1 MNNFMC
7 RLRLLLAIVACLATY
22 CVAADD
28 IIITNPLHHSYRFY
42 NETTQPVHRTA
53 GGPMMGFEVD
63 PNVTAPKELIPYQ
76 GDRFGWEVP
85 GEKNETGKGLASDL
99 IEVKGAAGGLRSD
112 ALGSYLISSPQDLL
126 DFSELVNN
134 GASDANALLTAD
146 LDMTGCDFTPI
157 GNAEGRSYSG
167 TFDGAG
173 HVIDNLSIT
182 QPGQNGVG
190 LFGYANG
197 ATIKYLICGKGNKV
211 QGQAFVGGIVGD
223 KVQSGTL
230 SLIGCGHEGR
240 VVCSAQNGAAMVG
253 CVHSGSLVID
263 HCYNT
268 GIVQG
273 GRESA
278 IFCGWFSGSASTISD
293 SYNAGTLT
301 AGVDGSNYLWRSSP
315 TVLRVFDTSGRQN
328 TTRFTQADLA
338 SGALAWRL
346 NGNRAPGIFRQ
357 DLDTDEPDTH
367 PVSSPLHAIV
377 YACGTLKCDGTAATG
392 TTLTY
397 TNTNQAEYQPHL
409 YDEGICSV
417 CGEPDA
423 EYLYPNQQGYYPIET
438 PQALR
443 WFAAYVAS
451 NPAHAS
457 LDAQLMADLNMR
469 GVAFDGIGSLAAPY
483 CGEFD
488 GGKHTIDYL
497 TLKKTGQNCVGF
509 VNAANTSA
517 WIHDITL
524 GSHCAITGY
533 RYVGGIVGHVG
544 GKDGDIIRLERLG
557 FEGTLTVH
565 DNGGGI
571 VGCIPNNNIT
581 ALFKSCYSIGKL
593 TGTQECGVLSGWSS
607 GARLT
612 NCYARAIGTGWETD
626 HDVVRGFTPVFRNC
640 YALSA
645 KQAADGLYSFT
656 LTEMRNGT
664 LLEKLADPAFRQTIG
679 TDTCPKLRGEE

>member
-1 MNNFMC
+1 MNKTVFNFS
-7 RLRLLLAIVACLATY
+7 RHLRVLLFA
-22 CVAADD
+22 CVA
-28 IIITNPLHHSYRFY
+28 LLS
-42 NETTQPVHRTA
+42 
-53 GGPMMGFEVD
+53 
-63 PNVTAPKELIPYQ
+63 
-76 GDRFGWEVP
+76 
-85 GEKNETGKGLASDL
+85 ASRA
-99 IEVKGAAGGLRSD
+99 VAGGLESD
-112 ALGSYLISSPQDLL
+112 ELGAYLISSPQDLL
-126 DFSELVNN
+126 DFSDLVNN
-134 GASDANALLTAD
+134 GASGANAVLTAD
-146 LDMTGCDFTPI
+146 LDMTGYDFTPI
-157 GNAEGRSYSG
+157 GNAEGTSYSG

-173 HVIDNLSIT
+173 HVIDNLNIT
-182 QPGQNGVG
+182 RTGQNGVG
-190 LFGYANG
+190 LFGYANS
-197 ATIKYLICGKGNKV
+197 ATIKQLICGKGNKV

-223 KVQSGTL
+223 KVSSGTL
-230 SLIGCGHEGR
+230 TLIACGHEGS
-240 VVCSAQNGAAMVG
+240 VKCSAQNGAAMVG

-268 GIVQG
+268 GTVQG

-293 SYNAGTLT
+293 SYNAGELT
-301 AGVDGSNYLWRSSP
+301 SGVDGSNYLWRSSP
-315 TVLRVFDTSGRQN
+315 TMSRVFDINGRQN
-328 TTRFTQADLA
+328 TTKFAQADLA
-338 SGALAWRL
+338 SGALAWKL

-357 DLDTDEPDTH
+357 NLDTDEPDSH
-367 PVSSPLHAIV
+367 PVSSQLHAVV

-392 TTLTY
+392 TALTY
-397 TNTNQAEYQPHL
+397 ANTNQAEYQPHL
-409 YDEGICSV
+409 YDEGICSI

-457 LDAQLMADLNMR
+457 LDARLMADLNMR
-469 GVAFDGIGSLAAPY
+469 GIAFEGIGSLSAPY

-488 GGKHTIDYL
+488 GGKHTVDYL

-544 GKDGDIIRLERLG
+544 GQNGDVIRLERLG
-557 FEGTLTVH
+557 FEGTITVH

-571 VGCIPNNNIT
+571 VGCIPNNDIT
-581 ALFKSCYSIGKL
+581 ALFKSCYSTGKV
-593 TGTQECGVLSGWSS
+593 TGTTECGALSGWST

-612 NCYARAIGTGWETD
+612 NCYVRVNGTGWEAG
-626 HDVVRGFTPVFRNC
+626 HDVVRGFSPVFHNC
-640 YALSA
+640 YAYGA
-645 KQAADGLYSFT
+645 KQTAEGLFSFT

-664 LLEKLADPAFRQTIG
+664 LLEMLADPAFKQTIG
-679 TDTCPKLRGEE
+679 TDSCPKLREDE